1 MPYNTL
7 LVRGPGVEEMLA
19 ALPSLAD
26 GAADRPSVNE
36 PPGSRAAAAVAAAA
50 QEPPLHSG
58 APIGGV
64 ADLCASPRGHH
75 GAGAMTHQHTMNGGS
90 SSMALVPPLQLQ
102 AQAQLQQQLSAV
114 GGGSSSGT
122 AAAATKVAVGR
133 SSSLSSPA
141 VSSAATAAVR
151 RGGSTAGGDA
161 PAVNE
166 DVEMHRS
173 PRMRTIM
180 TSLHLDA
187 AGGSFRDGAD
197 DAASSV
203 GGVSGST
210 GGHRGGSSSTVP
222 PPTAAATSPYV
233 SSKAFDVLEAWVF
246 EQLRSSAHEAYLA
259 SKWHAQY
266 LNYYYLQFQPI
277 SEDSFILFRVLGR
290 GGFGAVNGCKRG
302 TTGKLYAMKVR
313 ERVHAAKSMYS
324 SLWASCYGFRSAAS
338 HDGDSSST
346 SSASDESIVGD
357 SSDNSG
363 SSNIGVV
370 LLLWVQSMKH
380 SMPASAHRV
389 VVHVA

>member
-1 MPYNTL
+1 MTLQPMPYNTL

-19 ALPSLAD
+19 ALPSLVD

-50 QEPPLHSG
+50 QEPPLHNG

-75 GAGAMTHQHTMNGGS
+75 GAGVMTHQHTMNGGS

-102 AQAQLQQQLSAV
+102 AQH
-114 GGGSSSGT
+114 GT
-122 AAAATKVAVGR
+122 AAAAAPKVAVGR

-141 VSSAATAAVR
+141 VSISSAAAAAVR

-161 PAVNE
+161 PAANE
-166 DVEMHRS
+166 DVEVHRS

-203 GGVSGST
+203 GGVSGGTSI

-302 TTGKLYAMKVR
+302 TTGKLYAMKV
-313 ERVHAAKSMYS
+313 
-324 SLWASCYGFRSAAS
+324 SC
-338 HDGDSSST
+338 
-346 SSASDESIVGD
+346 
-357 SSDNSG
+357 
-363 SSNIGVV
+363 
-370 LLLWVQSMKH
+370 
-380 SMPASAHRV
+380 
-389 VVHVA
+389 